1 MKDKRKVIIP
11 IAAVIVLG
19 LVLYAVYKPKDFKY
33 VGTIEATRVDISA
46 RVSSVIA
53 NISATEGKKIE
64 KGEILLQ
71 MACEDIKIAADSAA
85 RDYDRALK
93 LLKTGAMA
101 QEVYDHLKTKRDDT
115 ALKREWCLVSSPIGG
130 TVLTSYREQG
140 ELVNPGMKL
149 FTLADLSNVWV
160 MVYVP
165 GGLLPELKLRQKVK
179 GFLYDIDDRSFS
191 GEIIKISDV
200 AEFTPKNVQ
209 TSEERTRLV
218 FGVKVSFANLDGMLK
233 PGMSIEV
240 DLGEQK

>member
-1 MKDKRKVIIP
+1 M
-11 IAAVIVLG
+11 
-19 LVLYAVYKPKDFKY
+19 
-33 VGTIEATRVDISA
+33 
-46 RVSSVIA
+46 
-53 NISATEGKKIE
+53 
-64 KGEILLQ
+64 
-71 MACEDIKIAADSAA
+71 
-85 RDYDRALK
+85 
-93 LLKTGAMA
+93 
-101 QEVYDHLKTKRDDT
+101 
-115 ALKREWCLVSSPIGG
+115 
-130 TVLTSYREQG
+130 TSYREQG